1 MSIENYFKKVSK
13 EIYRAQ
19 LVISESR
26 ISEEKDVEILPRVTE
41 PTEEEIVQGIRD
53 ELNASVVGEIEPMRH
68 EYGSRPLNWK
78 AIATDHLKYGN

>member
-53 ELNASVVGEIEPMRH
+53 ELNASVVGEIEPTADVKDT
-68 EYGSRPLNWK
+68 S
-78 AIATDHLKYGN
+78 